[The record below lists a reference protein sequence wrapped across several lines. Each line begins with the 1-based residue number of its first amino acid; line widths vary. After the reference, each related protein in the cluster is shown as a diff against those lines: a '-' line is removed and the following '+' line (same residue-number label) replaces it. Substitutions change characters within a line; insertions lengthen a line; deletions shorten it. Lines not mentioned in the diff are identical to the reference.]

1 MASFDQEARAPRA
14 GTSSTV
20 NDGPLA
26 RFLRG
31 ENDDKGAVSALTN
44 DEFGVLFGLL
54 REDDEDSEVPE
65 TEELGELLPLS
76 SESKAVRRS
85 KREVAEF
92 FSKHATK
99 RKLSSQEMANFLE
112 SKRKK
117 RKAYRAIL
125 KEQPS
130 SKFPSVP
137 DQSELKPSVLQH
149 QRKVWKDFC
158 GSCNSY
164 DLDGLQRWME
174 RSLSPSM
181 AFRIKSD
188 QLPDMSGSIYFIFY
202 IAVIL
207 GAFPAC
213 FFDYD
218 VSGDAPEEETHV
230 RLLAWAQQS
239 ASPAFSFLSQEQ
251 TSCFR
256 LQVKF
261 DGFRICFHSLWDVM
275 SSYMQRTSLLKSGPL
290 SGNEMHEFLHG
301 DDSIYSD
308 FIRESDGSRSDGQTS
323 CQVNVDILIDNESLL
338 IIAFDM
344 VTCEMLSCPP
354 LDDLDDDAFR

>member
-1 MASFDQEARAPRA
+1 M
-14 GTSSTV
+14 
-20 NDGPLA
+20 
-26 RFLRG
+26 
-31 ENDDKGAVSALTN
+31 
-44 DEFGVLFGLL
+44 
-54 REDDEDSEVPE
+54 
-65 TEELGELLPLS
+65 
-76 SESKAVRRS
+76 
-85 KREVAEF
+85 AEF

-117 RKAYRAIL
+117 RKAYRALL

-158 GSCNSY
+158 SSCNSY

-202 IAVIL
+202 IAVLL

-256 LQVKF
+256 LQIKF
-261 DGFRICFHSLWDVM
+261 DGLRICFHSLWDVM
-275 SSYMQRTSLLKSGPL
+275 ASAMQNLLSAPRPL

-308 FIRESDGSRSDGQTS
+308 FIRESDESRSDGQT
-323 CQVNVDILIDNESLL
+323 VLKVVMDILIDNETTL
-338 IIAFDM
+338 IVGIEFIR
-344 VTCEMLSCPP
+344 CEVLTCPP
-354 LDDLDDDAFR
+354 LDEL